1 MECKVVRQH
10 LQGYLDQALSPE
22 LQVGVAEHLYRCDTC
37 WPEFT
42 GLRYLQIALDDPTLH
57 DMLLHA
63 PSPLPADFT
72 QQVMARVYD
81 ERPTGVNL
89 ILPWLRQRWSGRQY
103 ASVAYA
109 MSATIA
115 IVSAGNMLY
124 LWNQTT
130 DRLALWGVQGQAY
143 WEVLQAQAG
152 GTGAHASASL
162 SHWFAALLQL
172 H

>member
-1 MECKVVRQH
+1 MRQH
-10 LQGYLDQALSPE
+10 LQGYLDQALTPE
-22 LQVGVAEHLYRCDTC
+22 LQHTVEKHLYRCETC
-37 WPEFT
+37 WPAFT
-42 GLRYLQIALDDPTLH
+42 ELRDLQIALGDPDLH
-57 DMLLHA
+57 TMMLHE
-63 PSPLPADFT
+63 PSPLPEDFT
-72 QQVMARVYD
+72 AQVMARVYD

-109 MSATIA
+109 MSATMA

-130 DRLALWGVQGQAY
+130 DRLALWGAQSQAY
-143 WEVLQAQAG
+143 WDVLQAQAG
-152 GTGAHASASL
+152 GTGAYVTASL
-162 SHWFAALLQL
+162 SHWFAALSQL